1 MYPVKLEKLMF
12 RHVIENKPG
21 KVCTLGTFVKHNIS
35 PMGIGL
41 LPLELEMG
49 VPAAHE
55 IISVTGVLCMDLVQV
70 KLEF

>member
-1 MYPVKLEKLMF
+1 MYPVKLEKLML

-55 IISVTGVLCMDLVQV
+55 IISTYNRWFMHGFSTGEV
-70 KLEF
+70 